1 MTNAPTITSLEP
13 AGKAEKKGKGAHRES
28 GPINVELP
36 LEMTAKAKKAAE
48 LSPFTESEIRAMIR
62 KAADALL
69 KEQMPTVADI
79 VTKAI
84 DDLKD
89 DLGKI

>member
-13 AGKAEKKGKGAHRES
+13 AGKAEKKGKGAYRES

-62 KAADALL
+62 KAAL
-69 KEQMPTVADI
+69 KHLAGMPTVQDI
-79 VTKAI
+79 VNAAI
-84 DDLKD
+84 DELKAG
-89 DLGKI
+89 LEKI